1 MTEIRNKRKE
11 QERREEKKKGN
22 RSNKKEKSA
31 RILAGCVE
39 IITVVG
45 RKKVEEVLRK

>member
-22 RSNKKEKSA
+22 RSNKEKSA